1 MEKRFASLV
10 ELVAFLRSE
19 KGCPWDREQT
29 LDTVRSYLVEETYE
43 VVEAIEE
50 RDFQKLKEEL
60 GDLLFE
66 LVFVAQL
73 AKERGEFE
81 ISDVISGIVEK
92 MIKRHPHVFGGRR
105 AESPSEVV
113 RNWNELKKKE
123 RNPASLLDGVPNGAP
138 SLLRAYQLTERAAR
152 VGFDWREL
160 DEILDKLFEELS
172 ELKRAREKGKAKEV
186 EDEVGDLLFV
196 VANIARFL
204 GINPEIALARAN
216 RRFEGRFRYLE
227 QKLKEKGIML
237 EEASLEEMEELW
249 QESKGKERKG
259 EVDR

>member
-73 AKERGEFE
+73 AKERGKFE

-237 EEASLEEMEELW
+237 EEASLEEMEKLW